1 MAKAKT
7 YYFCQE
13 CGYQSASWLG
23 RCPECGKF
31 GTFAEEVVKSAPMTG
46 NKLRAPNSELRIPK
60 KIQDV
65 VYSETRRIPTHCSE
79 FDRVLGGGIV
89 PGSLLLL
96 GGEPGIGK
104 STLLLQTALA
114 IHDRR
119 LLYVSGEE
127 SEQQIKMRADRLCE
141 FEGRSSESED
151 LFVVSETVTQRI
163 FEHIDTVRPDL
174 LIVDSIQTIMT
185 EDIDSPAGSVSQIR
199 QCTAEFQHYAKT
211 TGVPVL
217 LIGHITKDGS
227 LAGPKVLEH
236 IVDAVLQFE
245 GDRNYGYR
253 ILRALKNRFGSTAEI
268 GIFEMQGNGLRE
280 VPNPSEFLLSHRDE
294 TLSGAAV
301 AATLEGARPMFVEV
315 QSLVSSAVYGTPQ
328 RNANGFDMRR
338 LSMLLAVLEKR
349 CGFKLGA
356 KDVFLNLAGG
366 MRVNDPAIDLAV
378 ACAVLSSNV
387 DIAISPRICFAA
399 ELGLSGEVRPV
410 SRVEQRIAEAD
421 RIGFER
427 IFISKYNSREID
439 PKRYRIQIVPVGVIE
454 EAFRALF
461 A

>member
-13 CGYQSASWLG
+13 CGYQSSSWLG

-31 GTFAEEVVKSAPMTG
+31 GTFVEEVLQTVTPQRKQASA
-46 NKLRAPNSELRIPK
+46 AVASVPK
-60 KIQDV
+60 KIHEIT
-65 VYSETRRIPTHCSE
+65 YSQTARLSTRCGE

-114 IHDRR
+114 MNDCR

-127 SEQQIKMRADRLCE
+127 SEEQIKMRADRIGGGGECY
-141 FEGRSSESED
+141 
-151 LFVVSETVTQRI
+151 VVSETSTQRI
-163 FEHIDTVRPDL
+163 FEHIDTVKPDL
-174 LIVDSIQTIMT
+174 LIVDSIQTVST
-185 EDIDSPAGSVSQIR
+185 EALDSPAGSIGQIR

-211 TGVPVL
+211 SGTPVL
-217 LIGHITKDGS
+217 LIGHITKDGN
-227 LAGPKVLEH
+227 LAGPKVMEH

-245 GDRNYGYR
+245 GDRNYGFR
-253 ILRALKNRFGSTAEI
+253 VLRAMKNRFGSTAEI
-268 GIFEMQGNGLRE
+268 GIFEMQASGLRE
-280 VPNPSEFLLSHRDE
+280 VPNPSEFLLSQRDE
-294 TLSGAAV
+294 SLSGAAI
-301 AATLEGARPMFVEV
+301 AATLEGARPMFIEV

-328 RNANGFDMRR
+328 RNANGFDYRR
-338 LSMLLAVLEKR
+338 LSMLLAILEKR

-356 KDVFLNLAGG
+356 KDVFLNIAGG
-366 MRVNDPAIDLAV
+366 LKVNDPAIDMAV
-378 ACAVLSSNV
+378 ACSILSSNV
-387 DIAISPRICFAA
+387 DIPIPPRICFAA

-410 SRVEQRIAEAD
+410 GRVEQRISEAG
-421 RIGFER
+421 RLGFER
-427 IFISKYNSREID
+427 IFISKYNAKNLD
-439 PKRYRIQIVPVGVIE
+439 LKRYPIDVVPVSVIE

>member
-7 YYFCQE
+7 YFFCQE
-13 CGYQSASWLG
+13 CGYQSSSWLG

-31 GTFAEEVVKSAPMTG
+31 GTFVEEVV
-46 NKLRAPNSELRIPK
+46 RAESGKPNVGLAASQSTPK
-60 KIQDV
+60 KIQEIT
-65 VYSETRRIPTHCSE
+65 YSETTRLTTHCDE

-114 IHDRR
+114 MKDIR

-127 SEQQIKMRADRLCE
+127 SEQQIKMRADRIGSGGECY
-141 FEGRSSESED
+141 
-151 LFVVSETVTQRI
+151 VVSETLTQRI
-163 FEHIDTVRPDL
+163 FEHIEAVKPQL
-174 LIVDSIQTIMT
+174 LIVDSIQTIVS
-185 EDIDSPAGSVSQIR
+185 DGVDSPAGSVSQIR
-199 QCTAEFQHYAKT
+199 QCTSEFQHYAKT

-227 LAGPKVLEH
+227 LAGPKVMEH

-245 GDRNYGYR
+245 GDRNYGFR
-253 ILRALKNRFGSTAEI
+253 VLRALKNRFGSTAEI
-268 GIFEMQGNGLRE
+268 GIFEMQGDGLRE
-280 VPNPSEFLLSHRDE
+280 VPNPSEFLLSQRDE
-294 TLSGAAV
+294 NLSGAAI
-301 AATLEGARPMFVEV
+301 AATLEGARPMFIEV

-328 RNANGFDMRR
+328 RNANGFDYRR
-338 LSMLLAVLEKR
+338 LSMLLAILEKR

-356 KDVFLNLAGG
+356 KDVFLNIAGG
-366 MRVNDPAIDLAV
+366 LKVNDPAIDMGV
-378 ACAVLSSNV
+378 ACSILSSNV
-387 DIAISPRICFAA
+387 DIPISPRICFAA

-410 SRVEQRIAEAD
+410 SRVEQRISEAG
-421 RIGFER
+421 RLGFER
-427 IFISKYNSREID
+427 IFISKYNAKNLDR
-439 PKRYRIQIVPVGVIE
+439 KRFPIEVVPVSVIE

>member
-7 YYFCQE
+7 YFFCQE
-13 CGYQSASWLG
+13 CGYQSSSWLG

-31 GTFAEEVVKSAPMTG
+31 GTFVEEVVQASSSQTFKQS
-46 NKLRAPNSELRIPK
+46 NSQVTSKPKRI
-60 KIQDV
+60 QEV
-65 VYSETRRIPTHCSE
+65 AYSETVRMGTHCAE

-114 IHDRR
+114 MNDIL

-127 SEQQIKMRADRLCE
+127 SEEQIKMRADRIGGGGECY
-141 FEGRSSESED
+141 
-151 LFVVSETVTQRI
+151 VVSETSTQRI
-163 FEHIDTVRPDL
+163 FEHVDAVKPEL
-174 LIVDSIQTIMT
+174 LIVDSIQTVCS
-185 EDIDSPAGSVSQIR
+185 DAVDSPAGSISQIR
-199 QCTAEFQHYAKT
+199 QCTSEFQHFAKT

-227 LAGPKVLEH
+227 LAGPKVMEH

-245 GDRNYGYR
+245 GDRNYGFR
-253 ILRALKNRFGSTAEI
+253 VLRALKNRFGSTAEI
-268 GIFEMQGNGLRE
+268 GIFEMHGDGLRE
-280 VPNPSEFLLSHRDE
+280 VPNPSEFLLSQRDE
-294 TLSGAAV
+294 TLSGAAI
-301 AATLEGARPMFVEV
+301 AATLEGVRPMFIEV

-338 LSMLLAVLEKR
+338 LSMLLAILEKR

-356 KDVFLNLAGG
+356 KDVFLNIAGG
-366 MRVNDPAIDLAV
+366 MKVNDPAIDLAV
-378 ACAVLSSNV
+378 ACSILSSNV
-387 DIAISPRICFAA
+387 DMAISPRHCFAA

-410 SRVEQRIAEAD
+410 ARVEQRIAEAN
-421 RIGFER
+421 RLGFER
-427 IFISKYNSREID
+427 IFISKYNARGLD
-439 PKRYRIQIVPVGVIE
+439 MKRYGLEIIPVSVIE
-454 EAFRALF
+454 EVFRALF

>member
-13 CGYQSASWLG
+13 CGYQSSSWLG

-31 GTFAEEVVKSAPMTG
+31 GTFVEEVVGGEGLKVKGERLG
-46 NKLRAPNSELRIPK
+46 NASMPK
-60 KIQDV
+60 RIQDV
-65 VYSETRRIPTHCSE
+65 TYTETARMSTHCAE

-114 IHDRR
+114 VKDRR

-127 SEQQIKMRADRLCE
+127 SEEQIKMRADRLNGE
-141 FEGRSSESED
+141 RGMEGGE
-151 LFVVSETVTQRI
+151 LFVVSDTVTQRI
-163 FEHIDTVRPDL
+163 FEHIDAVKPDL
-174 LIVDSIQTIMT
+174 LIVDSIQTISSET
-185 EDIDSPAGSVSQIR
+185 IDSSAGSISQIR
-199 QCTAEFQHYAKT
+199 QCTGEFQHYAKT

-217 LIGHITKDGS
+217 LIGHITKDGT
-227 LAGPKVLEH
+227 LAGPKVMEH

-245 GDRNYGYR
+245 GDRNYGFR
-253 ILRALKNRFGSTAEI
+253 VLRAMKNRFGSTAEI
-268 GIFEMQGNGLRE
+268 GIFEMHGDGLRE
-280 VPNPSEFLLSHRDE
+280 VPNPSEFLLSQRDE
-294 TLSGAAV
+294 TLSGAAI
-301 AATLEGARPMFVEV
+301 AATLEGVRPMFIEV

-356 KDVFLNLAGG
+356 KDVFLNIAGG
-366 MRVNDPAIDLAV
+366 MKVSDPAIDLAV
-378 ACAVLSSNV
+378 ACSILSSNV
-387 DIAISPRICFAA
+387 DMAISPRYCFAA

-410 SRVEQRIAEAD
+410 GRVEQRIAEVD
-421 RIGFER
+421 RLGFER
-427 IFISKYNSREID
+427 IFISKYNARGID
-439 PKRYRIQIVPVGVIE
+439 RRRYSIEIVPVSVIE

>member
-13 CGYQSASWLG
+13 CGYQSSSWLG

-31 GTFAEEVVKSAPMTG
+31 GTFAEEVVKMESGKRKMESG
-46 NKLRAPNSELRIPK
+46 
-60 KIQDV
+60 KIQSV
-65 VYSETRRIPTHCSE
+65 PKRIQEVTYSETKRIPTHCSE

-114 IHDRR
+114 IHDRK

-127 SEQQIKMRADRLCE
+127 SEQQIKMRADRIGINTEQCY
-141 FEGRSSESED
+141 
-151 LFVVSETVTQRI
+151 VVSETVTQRI
-163 FEHIDTVRPDL
+163 FEHVETVQPDI
-174 LIVDSIQTIMT
+174 LIVDSIQTIST

-199 QCTAEFQHYAKT
+199 QCTSEFQHFAKT

-217 LIGHITKDGS
+217 LIGHITKDGT
-227 LAGPKVLEH
+227 LAGPKVMEH

-268 GIFEMQGNGLRE
+268 GIFEMLGSGLRE
-280 VPNPSEFLLSHRDE
+280 VPNPSEFLLSQRDE

-301 AATLEGARPMFVEV
+301 AATLEGARPMFIEV

-338 LSMLLAVLEKR
+338 LSMLLAILEKR
-349 CGFKLGA
+349 CGF
-356 KDVFLNLAGG
+356 
-366 MRVNDPAIDLAV
+366 RVNDPAIDLAV
-378 ACAVLSSNV
+378 ACAILSSNV
-387 DIAISPRICFAA
+387 DIPISPRIAFAA

-410 SRVEQRIAEAD
+410 ARVEQRVAEAD
-421 RIGFER
+421 RLGFEK
-427 IFISKYNSREID
+427 IFVSKYNLRELD
-439 PKRYRIQIVPVGVIE
+439 KKRYHIEVVPASVIE